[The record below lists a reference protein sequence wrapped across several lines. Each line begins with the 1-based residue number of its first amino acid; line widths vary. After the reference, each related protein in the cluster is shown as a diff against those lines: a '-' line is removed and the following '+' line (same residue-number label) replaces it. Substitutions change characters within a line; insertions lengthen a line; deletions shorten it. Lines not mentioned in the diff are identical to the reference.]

1 MPVWRKHSISLV
13 KYDATDPAEELKL
26 EDGKLAGSLREAE
39 TGPVSDIIS
48 PSTPYILQQLQMT
61 SSLSIK
67 WNDFLMYYLNMD
79 LN

>member
-1 MPVWRKHSISLV
+1 M

-61 SSLSIK
+61 SSL
-67 WNDFLMYYLNMD
+67 
-79 LN
+79 